1 MRQLIFWD
9 FVLTFLISGSI
20 IWGQVDLQKDK
31 FRQLKE
37 ELATPNVYRTASGAP
52 GHEYWPQRADYIID
66 IELDDQNQRISGVET
81 ITYYNQSPD
90 PLDYL
95 WIQLDQNMRALDS
108 KTPLALAKKLNLSN
122 TEILSYLKEQGVE
135 FKNLLSPVDE
145 TTRQMILSELAK
157 EKETFQDMQKFL
169 SNFDGGFKLEYVKGA
184 DGKALAHVINR
195 TMLRIDLQ
203 NPLQSGESFVLE
215 IKWWYNINDRKK
227 IGGRSGLEYFPGD
240 DNYLYTIA
248 QFYPRMAVYS
258 DVEGW
263 QNKQFLGRGEFT
275 LTFGN
280 YDVRITVPADHVVAA
295 TGILQNPIKVLNA
308 AQRSRLKDAR
318 TSSVPVFIITEDK
331 AMENERSRTDRKK
344 TWRFKAENVRD
355 FAFASSR
362 KFIWDAM
369 GVPMGDR
376 IVMAMSYYPKE
387 GNPLWEKYSTRIV
400 AHTLENYS
408 KFTFDYPYPVAISI
422 HAIKIGMEYP
432 MICFNGGRPEADGT
446 YSKRT
451 KYGML
456 SVIIHEV
463 GHNYFPM
470 IVNSDERQWTWMD
483 EGLNTFLQYL
493 SEQAWEPDYPSR
505 RGPARKIVGYMKG
518 DKSQQMPIMT
528 NSESL
533 LQFGNNAYGKP
544 ATALNILRETILG
557 RDLFDFAF
565 KQYAQR
571 WMFKHPTPADLF
583 RTLEDA
589 SGVDLDWFWRGW
601 FYSTDHVDISLDI
614 VKWYQID
621 TKDPNIEKPFLK
633 EKEAAGLKNI
643 SSIRNREELVTVTEQ
658 DTTMLDFYNR
668 YDQFDITAKDVEDY
682 EDYFASL
689 DEVDQELLNSG
700 FNFYELS
707 FSNVGGLVMPIIL
720 DFKFSDGNHEI
731 QRIPAEI
738 WRFNPET
745 VNKVFA
751 FKKELV
757 SVTLDPYLETAD
769 VDHSNNSWPPLIEP
783 TRFKLFKES
792 QTPSNP
798 MQQHKKRMKKNNGN
812 KGAG

>member
-52 GHEYWPQRADYIID
+52 GHEYWQQRADYIID

-408 KFTFDYPYPVAISI
+408 KFTFDYPYPVAISV
-422 HAIKIGMEYP
+422 HAIRIGMEYP

-633 EKEAAGLKNI
+633 EKKAADPENI

-658 DTTMLDFYNR
+658 DTSMLDFYNR
-668 YDQFDITAKDVEDY
+668 YDQFEITAKDVADY
-682 EDYFASL
+682 EDYFASF
-689 DEVDQELLNSG
+689 DDVGQELLNSG
-700 FNFYELS
+700 YNFYELT